1 LLKFQILRLMNR
13 LKLIFFKSLI
23 YDILSLGDFMSKTSL
38 SIQMLNYLY
47 GRNKVSKA
55 ELSQVLETNERNIIE
70 YKKELI
76 DAGYDIS
83 YTPGRYGGY
92 SLDKNSLFHSINLT
106 DFEKKILLEASNY
119 LANNK
124 EFLHGE
130 EFSLAIGKILSNS
143 RQVDSFEKINIER
156 FPLIMPKKDLKD
168 RYDALDNAINLN
180 LKVYLKYRSLKN
192 VVRESLFNPYA
203 LYSYNDSWYVI
214 GFYEDPIRHTLS
226 YEPYY
231 LKLNRIV
238 DYKVTKD
245 KFRPIITF
253 DLNKYLDKMGMSKN
267 GKLYHIKLLLRSP
280 QSFLASERVF
290 GENQQITELDS
301 SHIILECDMRNLD
314 NIISFINYFG
324 DSVKVLEPKEIRNM
338 VIDTQKKML
347 VNEGVYKKTVF
358 FDFNGTII
366 DDLDLCLNILNE
378 MLAKKGLNPISKE
391 RYRDIFTFPIKDYY
405 IEAGFDF
412 SKYSFEDLSKEF
424 IVKYQKPSLSCPLHE
439 GIVDIL
445 KKLREDG
452 YNVVLLTASKK
463 SNVIEQLQSFDILKY
478 FNEVL
483 GIDDIYASSK
493 VQIGL
498 DYMKNYEINPKDAIM
513 VGDTLHDAK
522 VASEMGID
530 VLLYSKGHQSR
541 KRLETSNKKVID
553 NLSEIFKYI

>member
-1 LLKFQILRLMNR
+1 
-13 LKLIFFKSLI
+13 
-23 YDILSLGDFMSKTSL
+23 MSKTSL

-347 VNEGVYKKTVF
+347 VNEGVYKKTIF

-378 MLAKKGLNPISKE
+378 MLIEKRLNPISKE

-541 KRLETSNKKVID
+541 KRLESSNKKVID